1 MVLIYGKALEI
12 IEKYVLKPEGWVK
25 KRDWRRIGDVSA
37 DVEYVVYIR
46 PLPREFVEEIVS
58 DMDAGA
64 GDKHKSLIEFV
75 FYLVS
80 GEIWKD
86 PLKGAFRTTDP
97 HTAYLLAKIIAH
109 FHGCSWMI
117 KTDNIIFIWS
127 KGYYY
132 CESR

>member
-1 MVLIYGKALEI
+1 MVLIHGKALEI
-12 IEKYVLKPEGWVK
+12 IERYVFKEGKWVK
-25 KRDWRRIGDVSA
+25 ERDWRRIGDVTA

-46 PLPREFVEEIVS
+46 PLPREFVEEIIS

-80 GEIWKD
+80 GEFWRD
-86 PLKGAFRTTDP
+86 PLKGAFRTTDNY
-97 HTAYLLAKIIAH
+97 TAYLLAKIIALH
-109 FHGCSWMI
+109 HGCAWMI
-117 KTDNIIFIWS
+117 GTDNTIYVWS